1 MIEIYPVLAE
11 LRDKLATIAG
21 VTTCK
26 IGLEA
31 GLSPDDY
38 PIIRLVPVKI
48 SRIDQSK
55 VKMELTIYFGQN
67 LTEADQ
73 GLEAVYQ
80 NLLDFE
86 KLIKEAIK
94 FGNGYKIHHLDTIT
108 DEDRLEHFKIFAS
121 RFEVVG

>member
-1 MIEIYPVLAE
+1 MIEIYTVLEE
-11 LRDKLATIAG
+11 LRDKLADISG